1 MWHIGL
7 RNGREGWILPKDCE
21 ICQQIERDK
30 LMATSRNDDKGY
42 ERGARGID
50 GRDGENFHPE
60 RFPSS
65 GASVAVGKV
74 TSSGG
79 ASLATKSNS
88 ALLKSAKGK

>member
-1 MWHIGL
+1 
-7 RNGREGWILPKDCE
+7 
-21 ICQQIERDK
+21 
-30 LMATSRNDDKGY
+30 MATSRNDDKGY

-60 RFPSS
+60 RYPSS

-79 ASLATKSNS
+79 GASHAGRNTSP
-88 ALLKSAKGK
+88 AAAQRSAKGK